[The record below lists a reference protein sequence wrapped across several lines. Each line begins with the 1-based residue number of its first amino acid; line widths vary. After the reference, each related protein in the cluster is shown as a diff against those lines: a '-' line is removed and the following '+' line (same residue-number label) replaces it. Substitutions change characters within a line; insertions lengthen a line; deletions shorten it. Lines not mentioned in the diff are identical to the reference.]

1 MRSLLRENH
10 LNNRKILFDIETD
23 GLLHQATKVHCI
35 ALIDTETGEQ
45 WSYKEE
51 NIEKALEEL
60 YDAETLIGHNI
71 LAFDLPVLK
80 KLYAFNRRPGCRVI
94 DTLVTARL
102 LHPQVKQEDFK
113 RVDFDK
119 KLIGSHS
126 LRAWGVRL
134 GEHKADYSG
143 PWDQWSEEMHAYMEQ
158 DVRTNFR
165 LLTHLKPWEYP
176 PIPLHVEHR
185 VAEIC
190 HWMQEEGWTFDKKKA
205 AELYVNLVKRK
216 DQLEQELIQKF
227 GEWQEEAGVLIP
239 KRDNKRLGY
248 LKDVPVTKYK
258 TVVFNPGSRVHIE
271 KKLKEAGWQ
280 PTEYT
285 DTGRAKLDESVL
297 ERLDLPEARQL
308 VEYLLVQKRLGQVGD
323 GDNGWLK
330 LVQAD
335 GRIHGAINSCGTI
348 TGRATHNSP
357 NVSQVPAN
365 RATYGKEC
373 RACFT
378 VPQGWKLVGADMAGL
393 ELRTFAHYLSIF
405 DHGAYA
411 KIVTEGDVH
420 THNQTM
426 AGLETRDQAKT
437 FIYAL
442 IYGAGDQKIGTIVGG
457 TSAQGA
463 KLRHRFMRELPA
475 YAKLKS
481 RVETACSKGYIHG
494 LDGRYLYIRSQHSAL
509 NTLLQGAGAILCKQW
524 LMSFYDHMVAHG
536 YTHGYS
542 GDFVI
547 CGWIHDEIQVA
558 CKEEL
563 TDTVGNALVEC
574 AKRAGEPFRFTVPLD
589 SSFTVGTNWSET
601 H

>member
-1 MRSLLRENH
+1 M
-10 LNNRKILFDIETD
+10 D
-23 GLLHQATKVHCI
+23 
-35 ALIDTETGEQ
+35 
-45 WSYKEE
+45 
-51 NIEKALEEL
+51 KALEEL
-60 YDAETLIGHNI
+60 YDADTIIGHNI

-80 KLYAFNRRPGCRVI
+80 KLYAFNRRPGTRVI

-102 LHPQVKQEDFK
+102 LHPQVKQDDFK
-113 RVDFDK
+113 RVEFDK
-119 KLIGSHS
+119 KLIGRHS

-134 GEHKADYSG
+134 GEHKADYEGSWG
-143 PWDQWSEEMHAYMEQ
+143 TWSPEMHSYMEQ

-165 LLTHLKPWEYP
+165 LLTFLKPQEYP
-176 PIPLHVEHR
+176 HVPLALEHR
-185 VAEIC
+185 VAEVC

-205 AELYVNLVKRK
+205 AELYVTLVKRK
-216 DQLEQELIQKF
+216 DELEQELIQKF
-227 GEWQEEAGVLIP
+227 GQWEEETGILIP

-297 ERLDLPEARQL
+297 ERLELPEARQL
-308 VEYLLVQKRLGQVGD
+308 VEYLLVQKRLGQIGD
-323 GDNGWLK
+323 GDNGWLR

-335 GRIHGAINSCGTI
+335 GRIHGTINPCGTI

-373 RACFT
+373 RSCFT
-378 VPQGWKLVGADMAGL
+378 VPEGWKLVGADMAGL
-393 ELRTFAHYLSIF
+393 ELRTFAHYLSEF
-405 DHGAYA
+405 DHGTYA
-411 KIVTEGDVH
+411 KVLIEGDIH
-420 THNQTM
+420 THNQTT
-426 AGLETRDQAKT
+426 AGLESRDQAKT

-442 IYGAGDQKIGTIVGG
+442 LYGAGDQKIGTIVGG
-457 TSAQGA
+457 DSKHGG
-463 KLRHRFMRELPA
+463 KLRRRFMAELPA
-475 YAKLKS
+475 YAKLKDK
-481 RVETACSKGYIHG
+481 VDTMCVQGYLEG
-494 LDGRYLYIRSQHSAL
+494 LDGRYLQVRSSHSAL

-524 LMSFYDHMVAHG
+524 LVSFYDYMVAHG
-536 YTHGYS
+536 YTHGYN

-558 CKEEL
+558 CKEHL
-563 TDTVGNALVEC
+563 TDTVGNALVVC
-574 AKRAGEPFRFTVPLD
+574 ARNAGEPFGFSVPLD
-589 SSFTVGTNWSET
+589 SSFSVGNNWSET